1 MIIYE
6 RLPTAL
12 ASRSR
17 TLSRRRPEARRSAQG
32 RLARGARALG
42 PSGPFQRAP
51 GAKRYSEDG
60 LQRAG
65 SATPARAQLSAAAGP
80 IRTHHAGA
88 RSVRAPCLRPSRAR
102 TVPRTVGRV
111 RGEPRDPYVVLH
123 QRGIGDAPIPIEGT
137 QTPSSAGHRR
147 LNDSIPSLRSKRK
160 AMLHE
165 DECAL
170 LRPRAWPAFD

>member
-1 MIIYE
+1 MIIRRRYE
-6 RLPTAL
+6 RLPTL
-12 ASRSR
+12 SG
-17 TLSRRRPEARRSAQG
+17 TLSRLGLATRGTAG
-32 RLARGARALG
+32 GGLARLPAPR
-42 PSGPFQRAP
+42 SVRGPFQP
-51 GAKRYSEDG
+51 GARCEKI
-60 LQRAG
+60 QRRGCSMQAP
-65 SATPARAQLSAAAGP
+65 TPARAQLSAAAGP

-123 QRGIGDAPIPIEGT
+123 QRGIGDAPISIEGT
-137 QTPSSAGHRR
+137 QTPSSAGRRR
-147 LNDSIPSLRSKRK
+147 LNDSFPSLHSKRK